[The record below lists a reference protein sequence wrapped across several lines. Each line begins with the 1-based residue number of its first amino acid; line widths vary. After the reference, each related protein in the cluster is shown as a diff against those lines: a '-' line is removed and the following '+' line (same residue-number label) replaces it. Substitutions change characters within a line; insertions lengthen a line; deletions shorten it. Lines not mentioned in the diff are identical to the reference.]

1 MISRYWC
8 CCIAV
13 LLLASC
19 SSDNVKAPAQPAGVA
34 ATRVERGPVT
44 VSIEVVPNPA
54 RLSDEPTLTLT
65 IESEQGV
72 RVEKPPFGDGIGDF
86 LIRGFQEPLPEI
98 RDDREITRQVY
109 TLEPTRTGSLLI
121 DPISIVFHDER
132 PQGDG
137 KSHRVETEAIE
148 VAIDSVVEAE
158 MASLDDLAAMAQP
171 VPIDRPGVP
180 GWIWLTGV
188 AIAGALAACM
198 AWWLSNRRRQA
209 AEYIPTPYEVAMRE
223 LAVLEKADA
232 AQHEVKKF
240 YVQLTGIVRRYIEQ
254 TTSVHA
260 AEQTTEEFLRE
271 ITGSD
276 QFERAQRDR
285 LKSFLESADLV
296 KFAAHHPTVQ
306 DVEEALSRARDFIRP
321 LVEEV
326 AA

>member
-1 MISRYWC
+1 MRYSC

-13 LLLASC
+13 LLLTSC
-19 SSDNVKAPAQPAGVA
+19 NSEQLKAPAQPTGVA

-44 VSIEVVPNPA
+44 VSIEVAPNPA

-65 IESEQGV
+65 IESKQGV

-86 LIRGFQEPLPEI
+86 LIRGFHEPLPEF
-98 RDDREITRQVY
+98 RDDREIIRQVY

-132 PQGDG
+132 PEGDG
-137 KSHRVETEAIE
+137 KAHRVETEAIE

-158 MASLDDLAAMAQP
+158 MASLDDLAEMAEP

-180 GWIWLTGV
+180 AWVWVTGV
-188 AIAGALAACM
+188 AIAGAIAALM
-198 AWWLSNRRRQA
+198 VWWFSRRRRQA
-209 AEYIPTPYEVAMRE
+209 AEYVPTPYEIAMRE
-223 LAVLEKADA
+223 LAALEKADSGKC
-232 AQHEVKKF
+232 EVKQF

-271 ITGSD
+271 ITGSER
-276 QFERAQRDR
+276 FERAQRDR

-296 KFAAHHPTVQ
+296 KFAAHQPTAN